1 MKIVDIRFL
10 GGKQSI
16 KLLAFRRKPMEMEIT
31 TNGSTSNPTL
41 GLFQTAT
48 AIAEGRS
55 QAGTDDFKG
64 LRKGNSDDSKLSAL
78 GGRPKVND
86 MSDV

>member
-10 GGKQSI
+10 GGKKSI

-31 TNGSTSNPTL
+31 TNRSTKNPTL

-64 LRKGNSDDSKLSAL
+64 
-78 GGRPKVND
+78 
-86 MSDV
+86 